1 MTRIRVS
8 RDQVLQFNSLWD
20 ASDRRQ
26 LAAFLDGDGSSLTYK
41 DEIEPRRPEIDR
53 VVASIPERLD
63 HMYRTAS
70 NKEVRGL
77 DAQGRLVFAI
87 RPGAIDL
94 GPDIDKTIVHFT
106 TVGWWGPRR
115 SAADEEDVAV
125 CPVHFVQLPRSG
137 VCDMCE

>member
-1 MTRIRVS
+1 MAT
-8 RDQVLQFNSLWD
+8 
-20 ASDRRQ
+20 
-26 LAAFLDGDGSSLTYK
+26 
-41 DEIEPRRPEIDR
+41 
-53 VVASIPERLD
+53 IPERLD

-77 DAQGRLVFAI
+77 DGQGRMLFAI

-94 GPDIDKTIVHFT
+94 GLDIDKTILHFT

-115 SAADEEDVAV
+115 STPEEQDAAV